1 MADEAAVV
9 EEGAAPAENP
19 LVAVTFQ
26 KNHQRAHKYLESEPR
41 ALGITQICFSLFQII
56 LVIMLIAQELV
67 TLESGILFLIAS
79 PLVMIAGCVAIVAQN
94 LNLTMLRACL
104 GMQIVSCGA
113 SVLNLFGNL
122 AQMSDTNSIC
132 WHYHYENS
140 TMLYAEACLSMEHT
154 HSHITAEI
162 GIVHAALFAISA
174 TLAAYCC
181 KVVNC
186 CSPAPRMTVITVQA
200 PAVQQ

>member
-26 KNHQRAHKYLESEPR
+26 KNLQRAQKYLESEPK
-41 ALGITQICFSLFQII
+41 ALGITQICFSLFHII
-56 LVIMLIAQELV
+56 LIIMLIAQELAS
-67 TLESGILFLIAS
+67 LESGILFLIAS

-94 LNLTMLRACL
+94 LNLTM
-104 GMQIVSCGA
+104 
-113 SVLNLFGNL
+113 
-122 AQMSDTNSIC
+122 
-132 WHYHYENS
+132 
-140 TMLYAEACLSMEHT
+140 HT
-154 HSHITAEI
+154 HSHIAAEI

-174 TLAAYCC
+174 TLAAYSC

-186 CSPAPRMTVITVQA
+186 CSAAPRMTVITVQA

>member
-26 KNHQRAHKYLESEPR
+26 KNLQRAQKYLESEPK
-41 ALGITQICFSLFQII
+41 ALGITQICFSLFHII
-56 LVIMLIAQELV
+56 LIIMLIAQELAS
-67 TLESGILFLIAS
+67 LESGILFLIAS

-113 SVLNLFGNL
+113 SVLNLFGTL
-122 AQMSDTNSIC
+122 AQMSEAKSIC
-132 WHYHYENS
+132 WHYYYENR
-140 TMLYAEACLSMEHT
+140 TMLYADACLNMEHT
-154 HSHITAEI
+154 HSHIAAEI

-174 TLAAYCC
+174 TLAAYSC

-186 CSPAPRMTVITVQA
+186 CSAAPRMTVITVQA